1 MIRSLGVLDFAAFR
15 TRESVSR
22 QARSRS
28 HFAGTRIFSYVSFDM
43 PSMDAATV
51 VTRLATRASAV
62 ASVSARRF
70 VGNHRSGT
78 PYRPAIATIS
88 LKRGWIIG
96 SAAHPRATRQALG
109 NRSAAILSKTST
121 GMLPSVESC
130 LSNGG
135 KNSRSVFAK

>member
-1 MIRSLGVLDFAAFR
+1 MSRVLFLTESFHPVLGGGEQHILR
-15 TRESVSR
+15 L
-22 QARSRS
+22 ARRLV
-28 HFAGTRIFSYVSFDM
+28 ALG
-43 PSMDAATV
+43 DAATV